1 MGAST
6 DRAAALDRRGLLRF
20 VQDLGERRFGGS
32 ALARVQLNGAR
43 ALVLVR
49 APDLVRALVLVRALD
64 LVRALAL
71 ASVLALP
78 LAGCGRKGPL
88 SRPPDASVPTL
99 PPGAAPAAGA
109 APARGPGQAAPT
121 GLHKSFLLDPLIQ

>member
-49 APDLVRALVLVRALD
+49 APDLVRALVLVRAL
-64 LVRALAL
+64 AL
-71 ASVLALP
+71 ASALALP